1 MASAT
6 SPGGGY
12 RKGDGA
18 QEENLFRRSDY
29 FRSLD
34 IDLDSI
40 QDEIPERF
48 YCSNDGQMR
57 SLVDLTTMYPI
68 DEYGAIYTS
77 GLTFFRNSEDRGYE
91 YMQKPLEGVH
101 ALAVAAYR
109 NPKLDGNLLSPKYA
123 VGMRKKL
130 ENLLSIAHYHQHD
143 CLILSALG
151 CGAFRNPPDH
161 IAKLFRSVIEQYAG
175 FFQTIIFAII
185 DDHNSGQRHN
195 PEGNFKS

>member
-1 MASAT
+1 
-6 SPGGGY
+6 
-12 RKGDGA
+12 
-18 QEENLFRRSDY
+18 
-29 FRSLD
+29 
-34 IDLDSI
+34 
-40 QDEIPERF
+40 
-48 YCSNDGQMR
+48 
-57 SLVDLTTMYPI
+57 
-68 DEYGAIYTS
+68 
-77 GLTFFRNSEDRGYE
+77 
-91 YMQKPLEGVH
+91 
-101 ALAVAAYR
+101 
-109 NPKLDGNLLSPKYA
+109 YA

-195 PEGNFKS
+195 PEGNFKSFKDELDGQIF